1 MGLAGCSFYFIYRQV
16 ICRVLLTLV
25 MRIVCRGGGFI
36 HHFNYQIR
44 HLILHRHLS
53 YFCSR

>member
-1 MGLAGCSFYFIYRQV
+1 MGLAGCSFYVIYRQV
-16 ICRVLLTLV
+16 ICRVLFTLF
-25 MRIVCRGGGFI
+25 MRIVCCGGGFI